1 MKAWSKVAL
10 GLGAGALVGIAAAIF
25 GKKRNDDD
33 EYVEVE
39 CAEDCD
45 SDSDANEAE

>member
-10 GLGAGALVGIAAAIF
+10 GLGAGALVGIVAAIF
-25 GKKRNDDD
+25 GKKRNDD